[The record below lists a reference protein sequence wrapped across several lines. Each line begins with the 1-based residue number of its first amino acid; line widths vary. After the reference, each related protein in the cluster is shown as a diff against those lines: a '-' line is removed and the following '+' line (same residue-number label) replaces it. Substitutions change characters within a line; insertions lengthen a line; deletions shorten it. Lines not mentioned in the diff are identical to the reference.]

1 MEESLKKVRVAAAV
15 VRREGKFLVCK
26 RGAGGSCAHL
36 YEFPGGKIEPGETP
50 RACAE
55 REGVSRAVCDYV
67 AGMTDNYAVRR
78 FEELFIPVHQV
89 LL

>member
-1 MEESLKKVRVAAAV
+1 MGLFDWFNLNSKNIEALVEEAAGIDGSVVVDVRMP
-15 VRREGKFLVCK
+15 EE
-26 RGAGGSCAHL
+26 
-36 YEFPGGKIEPGETP
+36 Y

-55 REGVSRAVCDYV
+55 REGVGRAVCDYV